1 MLADASVHGSA
12 TPDVGWRCGTD
23 RRCRRGDSR
32 RRSSDDIARNR
43 RGVCLAASG
52 LLLVLGNVLDSV
64 SVGPLTLLW
73 YGLIGSGFVS
83 LGGYV
88 LTGAFA
94 STSGSLVFGV
104 LLPTAAGLCLCW
116 IGVQYARGSERVG
129 LEPEV

>member
-1 MLADASVHGSA
+1 MLVGGAVLIAVAVVVTPADGLPTTSLEI
-12 TPDVGWRCGTD
+12 VG
-23 RRCRRGDSR
+23 
-32 RRSSDDIARNR
+32 
-43 RGVCLAASG
+43 GVCLAASG

-88 LTGAFA
+88 LTGVFA

-104 LLPTAAGLCLCW
+104 LLPTTAGLCLCW